1 MNSICDGRKELF
13 HQQMWYIPSPIIY
26 FCIPN
31 IHSFTWDI
39 YGFSFTCIHKHQ
51 LKFFWVQMPSVPP
64 PTMVSLISK
73 TGSNSHNGISQT
85 RGESGWT
92 LEVEGIISGHDTVS
106 LANPIHTQETWQF
119 WDDPHQ
125 RGWPSSPPLHIA
137 FPDNP

>member
-39 YGFSFTCIHKHQ
+39 YGFLFTSIHKHQ
-51 LKFFWVQMPSVPP
+51 LKFFWVQMPSVPSP
-64 PTMVSLISK
+64 IMVLIISK

-85 RGESGWT
+85 RGEVAELWKVGNHLWPWYCF
-92 LEVEGIISGHDTVS
+92 ISQSHSHPGD
-106 LANPIHTQETWQF
+106 LAV
-119 WDDPHQ
+119 
-125 RGWPSSPPLHIA
+125 RRWPSSKRLA
-137 FPDNP
+137 FLPSSAHSISR